1 MILFFYSYEPSDG
14 SIVEYLMIRKYNVT
28 PVTFAFADMIAY
40 ISLMV
45 ASIVFNKYLRLVN
58 IYAIIVVTNVVAFV
72 FILGRNLFITD
83 VITISPSFFLYANA
97 FVGAFVGQIGFLPF
111 IILST
116 QLSPVGMEGTVYSF
130 FMAVSNASGIISR
143 ELSGVFTNIYEIKN
157 TINFEISN
165 MNNFYILCISLDVIG
180 LIGVL
185 ILLKHILPVKGDPD
199 DQDTSDESENDE
211 PQVDHNQD
219 ALLREDEELSGIQLS
234 VIDLNDSEI

>member
-14 SIVEYLMIRKYNVT
+14 SIVEYLMIRKYHVN
-28 PVTFAFADMIAY
+28 PATFAFTDMIAY

-45 ASIVFNKYLRLVN
+45 SSILFNKYLRKIN
-58 IYAIIVVTNVVAFV
+58 IYTIIIVTNVVAF
-72 FILGRNLFITD
+72 FIIVGRNLFITD
-83 VITISPSFFLYANA
+83 VITVPSSLFLYGNA

-130 FMAVSNASGIISR
+130 FMAVSNAAAIISR
-143 ELSGVFTNIYEIKN
+143 ELSGVFTNIYGIKN
-157 TINFEISN
+157 TIKFEISN

-185 ILLKHILPVKGDPD
+185 VLLRCILPIKDDPA

-211 PQVDHNQD
+211 MQVPHHQE
-219 ALLREDEELSGIQLS
+219 LLEKEQEPSGIQLS